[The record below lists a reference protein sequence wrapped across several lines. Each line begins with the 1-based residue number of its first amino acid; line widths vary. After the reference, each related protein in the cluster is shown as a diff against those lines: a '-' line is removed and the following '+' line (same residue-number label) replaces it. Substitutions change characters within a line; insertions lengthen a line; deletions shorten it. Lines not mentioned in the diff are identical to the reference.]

1 MGLVPASVT
10 AVFDILPR
18 CGKSRTAVFADT
30 FTAPVHRS
38 LLPVEFCAAVW
49 TTEQSVCSPGL
60 KLFPAAFAGQLKR
73 LADGVFAGLYH
84 LVAFPAL
91 DTMPVQGRLP
101 LFFLWGKLR
110 DGEVK
115 PPDKLQI
122 DLDLLRSVAVY
133 FLRGMDDD

>member
-18 CGKSRTAVFADT
+18 RGKSRTAVFADT
-30 FTAPVHRS
+30 FAAPVRRS
-38 LLPVEFCAAVW
+38 LLPVEFRAAVR
-49 TTEQSVCSPGL
+49 TAEQGVCSSGL
-60 KLFPAAFAGQLKR
+60 KFFSAAFADQLER
-73 LADGVFAGLYH
+73 LTNRVFAGLYH

-110 DGEVK
+110 HRRLK
-115 PPDKLQI
+115 
-122 DLDLLRSVAVY
+122 
-133 FLRGMDDD
+133 